1 MENKY
6 KSGEIVSERV
16 RPSMKL
22 MVNRYVNGIYYCF
35 IQDRNSKKELVYLE
49 WELVGGRATV

>member
-22 MVNRYVNGIYYCF
+22 MVNRYANGIYYCF

-49 WELVGGRATV
+49 WELKRGMATA